1 MHRLNV
7 DVVQAL
13 ASLPSL
19 ASVIQVAKA
28 TGRCERTI
36 IRWLEAG
43 LITGT
48 RPFDRG
54 PWMITKAS
62 VERALGGTADRA

>member
-1 MHRLNV
+1 MHRLHV

-13 ASLPSL
+13 ATLPNL
-19 ASVIQVAKA
+19 ASVLQVAEA
-28 TGRCERTI
+28 TGRCERTV
-36 IRWLEAG
+36 IRWIEAG

-62 VERALGGTADRA
+62 VERALGGSADRV